1 MDTLSSC
8 RLHVFGHI
16 HEGHGV
22 DISRIGP
29 ANSAEQQKENES
41 QAIPHGNRVSVNAA
55 IAWGGQPIIVDLMNE
70 PSEDGG

>member
-1 MDTLSSC
+1 MDALSSY

-22 DISRIGP
+22 DINRIGP
-29 ANSAEQQKENES
+29 ANSAEQQENEDRT
-41 QAIPHGNRVSVNAA
+41 IPHRNRVSVNAA